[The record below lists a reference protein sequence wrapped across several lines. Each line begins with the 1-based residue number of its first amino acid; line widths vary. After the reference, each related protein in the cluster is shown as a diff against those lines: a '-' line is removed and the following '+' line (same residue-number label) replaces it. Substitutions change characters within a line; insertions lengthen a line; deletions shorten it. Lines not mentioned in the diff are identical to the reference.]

1 MGGAVAFAVGLL
13 STYTLMRLKGGEGGL
28 AVWEKRALVPLGWA
42 MTALCL
48 GFSALLLGYVGFGFL
63 YV

>member
-1 MGGAVAFAVGLL
+1 
-13 STYTLMRLKGGEGGL
+13 MRLKGGNGARAG
-28 AVWEKRALVPLGWA
+28 WQQRALVPLGWA